1 MKVLLFGT
9 GDYYNRYKIWF
20 EQEEV
25 LGLIDNSASKQGT
38 IIDGHPVY
46 SPTEALKLD
55 YDAIFVLSFYI
66 KEMKKQLVDLGAPAE
81 KIYHFFDIHSIFY
94 RDSIKK
100 EIHWYGKRPE
110 KKQVAMLNMD
120 LLLGGPALA
129 LFHAAMVFKNHGYE
143 VTYASPL
150 DGPLRQT
157 LEENGIT
164 VIVDPNLM
172 VQTMSECQWV
182 QDYSLIICNAINY
195 HVFLSERDESIPTIW
210 WLHDAMFFYEGAN
223 REALAKISTNNL
235 KVWAVGPVAEK
246 AILIYRPDFKVSDLI
261 YGVEDIVEHV
271 ENKEDNSGKVNFVTI
286 GYVENRKGQ
295 DILIEAIKKLP
306 AEICEKASFKIV
318 GNNTSLMAKN
328 LMDECQNVPEIEFLG
343 LVDRKRVNEIL
354 DESDVLICP
363 SREDPMPTVCAEAM
377 MHGLPCIVSDSAGT
391 VKYIHDGVD
400 GIIFASE
407 DIENLEK
414 KIIWAIDNKDKV
426 MEMEKASRR
435 LYETTFSM
443 KVFEENILGLIK
455 Q

>member
-1 MKVLLFGT
+1 MKLLLFGT

-25 LGLIDNSASKQGT
+25 LGLIDNSVSKQGDV
-38 IIDGHPVY
+38 IDGHPVF
-46 SPTEALKLD
+46 SPEEAVKLD
-55 YDAIFVLSFYI
+55 FDAIFVLSFYI
-66 KEMKKQLVDLGAPAE
+66 KEMKKQLVELGVPE
-81 KIYHFFDIHSIFY
+81 DKIYHFFDMHSVIY
-94 RDSIKK
+94 RDVLKQK
-100 EIHWYGKRPE
+100 MHWFGKQSE

-129 LFHAAMVFKNHGYE
+129 LYHAAMVLKNHGYE

-150 DGPLRQT
+150 DGPLRKT
-157 LEENGIT
+157 LEENDIS
-164 VIVDPNLM
+164 VVVDPNLM
-172 VQTMSECQWV
+172 VQTMSECEWIQE
-182 QDYSLIICNAINY
+182 YSLVICNAINY
-195 HVFLSERDESIPTIW
+195 HVFLSERNENIPMIW

-246 AILIYRPDFKVSDLI
+246 AILTYRPDFKVSDLI
-261 YGVEDIVEHV
+261 YGVEDTVEHV
-271 ENKEDNSGKVNFVTI
+271 EKEDSSGKVNFVTI